1 MFYVCLTLFRIEVK
15 VRDRRQILGIVLKR
29 DFWQN
34 IFFIFCENMADIV
47 VRGTMRAL
55 DISIYQFPRLLLHPF
70 DFSLDTNT

>member
-47 VRGTMRAL
+47 VRGTMW
-55 DISIYQFPRLLLHPF
+55 SIYF
-70 DFSLDTNT
+70 